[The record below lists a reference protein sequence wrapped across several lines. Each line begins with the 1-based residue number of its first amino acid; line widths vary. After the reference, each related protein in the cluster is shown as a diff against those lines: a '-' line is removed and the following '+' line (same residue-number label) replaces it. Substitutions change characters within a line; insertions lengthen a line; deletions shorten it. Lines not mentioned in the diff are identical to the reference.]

1 MLKKFFLILICFC
14 TTVAQG
20 QVAPGKW
27 QDHFAYSSVKG
38 VTIVDNKVYV
48 PTEEGFYTYD
58 KNSGEVEKFSSVNG
72 LSSFGVSSLAVF
84 TEINTIAVGYTDGT
98 IDLIKEG
105 RITKITDI
113 KEKNI
118 SGDRSIYSMLLFN
131 GKIYAAT
138 GFGIVVVDPTIP
150 EVKDTYY
157 IGSEGSAIAVYSLL
171 LFNGNFYAATSD
183 GIKHA
188 SSSDPTLYYYNQWK
202 DLSPPAS
209 GNKFIKLTTVSTTL
223 YALEQGLN
231 SLPDKV
237 YQYTVGNGWTTIASE
252 QTKIISINGTAQGLC
267 ITGDKGVETLSGGI
281 IEKTTTFGLYW
292 FAPRFALFDGE
303 YLWCADEFNGLVK
316 YKAGNAQTFK
326 PNGPFSNEAF
336 RGTWLQGTL
345 VTTRGGF
352 DDMGASSWKGFFI
365 NIYKK
370 NQWASE
376 FGQGNDAYLPA
387 INPTNPT
394 DISVSGWGSGITKY
408 QNDKYSTIYN
418 VNNSPLKSVIP
429 GNPDYVHCPGI
440 CYDSDGNLWVNNASA
455 PKPLSVLKP
464 DGTWI
469 NLSVGGLISN
479 MSLGT
484 MLFHQTT
491 NHLWMYLPKT
501 GMLVYDMGK
510 DPYSETDDRYIK
522 FGLAESSGATLSNDI
537 LSMAQDNDGRIWIGT
552 QEGVEVIYNA
562 ESAFRQTI
570 TAQRIKVPIEIAG
583 QAAYLLRN
591 DAVSAIAVDGANRKW
606 FGTMRSGA
614 FLQSAD
620 GVEQI
625 LAFNTTNSPL
635 PSNNIL
641 DITIDHDSGEIFF
654 ITDKGIVGYRG
665 DAIKG
670 GDDFGKVYAYPNP
683 VRENFTGKITIVGLI
698 PKAIVKITDIN
709 GYLVFEGESLGGE
722 IQWDGKNLNGQRVN
736 TGVYLILCSDAEG
749 EKSAVSKLLF
759 IH

>member
-1 MLKKFFLILICFC
+1 
-14 TTVAQG
+14 
-20 QVAPGKW
+20 
-27 QDHFAYSSVKG
+27 
-38 VTIVDNKVYV
+38 
-48 PTEEGFYTYD
+48 
-58 KNSGEVEKFSSVNG
+58 
-72 LSSFGVSSLAVF
+72 
-84 TEINTIAVGYTDGT
+84 
-98 IDLIKEG
+98 
-105 RITKITDI
+105 
-113 KEKNI
+113 
-118 SGDRSIYSMLLFN
+118 
-131 GKIYAAT
+131 
-138 GFGIVVVDPTIP
+138 
-150 EVKDTYY
+150 
-157 IGSEGSAIAVYSLL
+157 
-171 LFNGNFYAATSD
+171 
-183 GIKHA
+183 
-188 SSSDPTLYYYNQWK
+188 
-202 DLSPPAS
+202 
-209 GNKFIKLTTVSTTL
+209 
-223 YALEQGLN
+223 
-231 SLPDKV
+231 
-237 YQYTVGNGWTTIASE
+237 
-252 QTKIISINGTAQGLC
+252 
-267 ITGDKGVETLSGGI
+267 
-281 IEKTTTFGLYW
+281 
-292 FAPRFALFDGE
+292 
-303 YLWCADEFNGLVK
+303 
-316 YKAGNAQTFK
+316 
-326 PNGPFSNEAF
+326 
-336 RGTWLQGTL
+336 
-345 VTTRGGF
+345 
-352 DDMGASSWKGFFI
+352 
-365 NIYKK
+365 
-370 NQWASE
+370 
-376 FGQGNDAYLPA
+376 
-387 INPTNPT
+387 
-394 DISVSGWGSGITKY
+394 
-408 QNDKYSTIYN
+408 
-418 VNNSPLKSVIP
+418 
-429 GNPDYVHCPGI
+429 
-440 CYDSDGNLWVNNASA
+440 
-455 PKPLSVLKP
+455 
-464 DGTWI
+464 
-469 NLSVGGLISN
+469 

-510 DPYSETDDRYIK
+510 DPFSETDDRYIK
-522 FGLAESSGATLSNDI
+522 FGLVESSGATLSNDI

-562 ESAFRQTI
+562 ELAFRQTI